1 MRGSINVPA
10 GGGLRGSS
18 FGPGGPPVLPTLAL
32 PSRGVSLGCPSTGLS
47 GAYSPR
53 RQNFGP
59 AEARRR
65 RGAEDTAVPT
75 GGSPSVARRVPR
87 TATRSR
93 AHWEAGRW
101 PGTGVPEEDRRPGAV
116 SPGPRAVRTGP
127 GRGGGAGRASAGKAG
142 PRRAGAAGARGPG
155 PVDRLPRSPPGA
167 AIAPRSARRGARS
180 SRLLP
185 GGTRGGLAPPS
196 PEPLA
201 GYPSPTAEPGTG
213 RSPARPPLD
222 FGY

>member
-1 MRGSINVPA
+1 MPLHRPQRGLQSA
-10 GGGLRGSS
+10 
-18 FGPGGPPVLPTLAL
+18 A
-32 PSRGVSLGCPSTGLS
+32 
-47 GAYSPR
+47 
-53 RQNFGP
+53 
-59 AEARRR
+59 AEFRARRSQATAWG
-65 RGAEDTAVPT
+65 RGHCGPHGRLSISPAPRAQNGHQEPRAL
-75 GGSPSVARRVPR
+75 GGRQVA
-87 TATRSR
+87 
-93 AHWEAGRW
+93 G
-101 PGTGVPEEDRRPGAV
+101 DRRPG
-116 SPGPRAVRTGP
+116 
-127 GRGGGAGRASAGKAG
+127 GGQASRCGESGSAGRPDWAREG
-142 PRRAGAAGARGPG
+142 RRSGARVRGEGGPEAGRSRGGPG

-167 AIAPRSARRGARS
+167 AIAPRSARRGAHS